1 MSSPYGPPTGNDPQ
15 GWGQQPTYGGGQGQY
30 PNSPA
35 GGFPQPQ
42 PGYGQQPYPPQQG
55 GYPQPGYGQQPP
67 QPQPQSQPQPGYGEQ
82 PYQPQPQPG
91 YGEQP
96 MPPGYGQTQQQQYP
110 GYGQQQYPG
119 YQQPSGAFPVAEPP
133 KRDHTGLLW
142 TVLIIAV
149 VVLAVV
155 AVLGFA
161 WAPRPGGQPFF
172 VSKVLSQNSVQD
184 GVKTILENDYKDPV
198 SSVSCTETM
207 TVVVGNTY
215 TCQVVTGG
223 QNKQVL
229 ITIKTADGQ
238 YEVAQ
243 PK

>member
-1 MSSPYGPPTGNDPQ
+1 MNSPYGPPPGNDPQ
-15 GWGQQPTYGGGQGQY
+15 GWGQQPAYGGGQGQY

-42 PGYGQQPYPPQQG
+42 PGYGQQPYPQQG

-67 QPQPQSQPQPGYGEQ
+67 QPQP
-82 PYQPQPQPG
+82 G

-96 MPPGYGQTQQQQYP
+96 MPPGYGQPEQQQYPGYGQTQQQQYP
-110 GYGQQQYPG
+110 GYGQQQQYPG
-119 YQQPSGAFPVAEPP
+119 YGQQPSGAFPVAEQP
-133 KRDHTGLLW
+133 KKDHTGLLW
-142 TVLIIAV
+142 TILIVAV
-149 VVLAVV
+149 VALAVV

-172 VSKVLSQNSVQD
+172 VSKVLSQSSVQD
-184 GVKTILENDYKDPV
+184 GVKHILEDDYKDPV

-223 QNKQVL
+223 QSKQVL

>member
-1 MSSPYGPPTGNDPQ
+1 MSSPYGPPAGNDPQ
-15 GWGQQPTYGGGQGQY
+15 GWGQQPAYGGGQGQY

-42 PGYGQQPYPPQQG
+42 PGYGQQPYPQQG
-55 GYPQPGYGQQPP
+55 GYPPPGYGQQP
-67 QPQPQSQPQPGYGEQ
+67 
-82 PYQPQPQPG
+82 PQPQPG

-96 MPPGYGQTQQQQYP
+96 MPPGYGQPEQQQYPAYGQTQQQQYQ
-110 GYGQQQYPG
+110 GYGQQQYPA
-119 YQQPSGAFPVAEPP
+119 YQTPTGAFPGAEQP

-149 VVLAVV
+149 VALAVV

-172 VSKVLSQNSVQD
+172 VSKVLSQSSVQD
-184 GVKTILENDYKDPV
+184 GVKKILEDDYKDPV

-207 TVVVGNTY
+207 TVTVGNTY

-223 QNKQVL
+223 QTKQVL

-238 YEVAQ
+238 YEVGQ